1 MLLVGD
7 EPEAARAISAGRAW
21 GLLAPD
27 ASPDALQAAVRAL
40 AEGLVVASPG
50 LAEALLALPRAG
62 SGLAFSTA
70 RKSLEG
76 EEPPEDLT
84 PREAEVLGMA
94 AQGLTNKQ
102 IALGLGISEHTVKF
116 HMSAVFDKLNVSN
129 RAEAVRK
136 GARSGAGWRF
146 KRRGQLFRVPG
157 GSRLERWMTKGQKS
171 VLRAAVR
178 SSEPVVIQ
186 RSGGCR
192 GGPERAA
199 RAVSAVTH
207 PPSALPSGRLP
218 PGSRS
223 VQLIKHQPTCET

>member
-1 MLLVGD
+1 MTAVLVISPIPTLRAGLRALLLADPDFQVSALSSLAGWTEELASPGVVVATSDALDEDDLERLAGWGVLLVGD

-70 RKSLEG
+70 RESLEG

-136 GARSGAGWRF
+136 GARWGW
-146 KRRGQLFRVPG
+146 V
-157 GSRLERWMTKGQKS
+157 
-171 VLRAAVR
+171 A
-178 SSEPVVIQ
+178 I
-186 RSGGCR
+186 
-192 GGPERAA
+192 
-199 RAVSAVTH
+199 
-207 PPSALPSGRLP
+207 
-218 PGSRS
+218 
-223 VQLIKHQPTCET
+223 